1 MGLVQVRDLKSRRHR
16 DENRVKPQPPTRLEA
31 LTDVRVSRARG
42 LVMNNNVPN
51 NYRRSESGMVLIY
64 VAILSLVL
72 IGIAGI
78 AVDSALVSSAGQELQ
93 NAADGAALNAARYL
107 ESDAEGDLSFS
118 AVRSAAMSVALANE
132 AANSSIK
139 LDANTS
145 NAANGDIVVGHWDPV
160 SRTFTPSLS
169 YPNAVRVHASRTA
182 SNADGPLALLFGPI
196 FGKDTENVGASST
209 ALMALP
215 MDPLVLILDPT
226 ANNALNIN
234 GTNYLEVINGKIQVN
249 SNAHC
254 ALHLVGGPTMTATL
268 TKIVGGACYPEGT
281 IQGAV
286 QGGSDPVPD
295 PLADVLPTVADWNAL
310 KSSMPKPLGVKGE
323 IDKTGTYS
331 PGYYPEGLNATASE
345 VINLE
350 PGSYMI
356 GDSFKLG
363 GSARVNGTGI
373 TIFCDKGVDIDV
385 SGSEAGMN
393 TTPPAEG
400 PFMGIAVFMH
410 RQTTGPA
417 VVKIG
422 GGGLFKVEGI
432 IYVPGGEVVLGG
444 TPGKEI
450 GAILANTLKMEG
462 ITGYTITGKG
472 VPKLTDEESST
483 YLVE

>member
-1 MGLVQVRDLKSRRHR
+1 MK
-16 DENRVKPQPPTRLEA
+16 
-31 LTDVRVSRARG
+31 
-42 LVMNNNVPN
+42 NNVPN
-51 NYRRSESGMVLIY
+51 HTTRRSEHGMVLIY

-107 ESDAEGDLSFS
+107 ESDGGGDLSFS

-196 FGKDTENVGASST
+196 FGKNTENVGASST

-254 ALHLVGGPTMTATL
+254 ALHLVGDPVMTATL

-286 QGGSDPVPD
+286 QGGSEPVPD
-295 PLADVLPTVADWNAL
+295 PLANVLPTTADWNAL
-310 KSSMPKPLGVKGE
+310 KSSMPKPKGAKGQ
-323 IDKTGTYS
+323 IDDSGTWE
-331 PGYYPEGLNATASE
+331 PGYYPDGLVVTSSE
-345 VINLE
+345 TVNLK
-350 PGSYMI
+350 PGSYMFGGQVKI
-356 GDSFKLG
+356 G
-363 GSARVNGTGI
+363 GSANVLGSGI
-373 TIFCDKGVDIDV
+373 TIFCDKGVDVDV
-385 SGSEAGMN
+385 SGSEAGMQL
-393 TTPPAEG
+393 TPPSEG
-400 PFMGIAVFMH
+400 PFTGITIFMH
-410 RQTTGPA
+410 RETTSPG

-422 GGGLFKVEGI
+422 GSGIFKVEGI
-432 IYVPGGEVVLGG
+432 IYVPGGEIVLAG

-450 GAILANTLKMEG
+450 GAILASTLKMEG